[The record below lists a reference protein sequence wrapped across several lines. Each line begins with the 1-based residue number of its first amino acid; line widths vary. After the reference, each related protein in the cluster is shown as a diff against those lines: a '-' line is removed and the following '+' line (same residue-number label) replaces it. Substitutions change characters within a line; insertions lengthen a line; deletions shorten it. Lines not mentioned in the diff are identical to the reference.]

1 MTALDRLPKRSEHLQ
16 CWARCLEG
24 KPQEKPSIRGE
35 NSDIVDAIPLK
46 SATYRDEATG
56 IRLAAHTGGE
66 KADFYIAHNLAV
78 GYLF

>member
-1 MTALDRLPKRSEHLQ
+1 LTESQKGANTFSAGRAALKVNRRKS
-16 CWARCLEG
+16 
-24 KPQEKPSIRGE
+24 PSIRGE